1 MIETVIRNA
10 GNLKHI
16 AEKIYNGER
25 LSFQDGI
32 ALYNSN
38 NLPLLASL
46 SLFAKHRISGN
57 KVFFNRNFHIE
68 PTNICVF
75 GCKFCSYKR
84 KKGDRGAWDFD
95 IPEMLDICRTYIG
108 KGVTEV
114 HIVGGVHPFRDLHF
128 YGELIR
134 NIKKI
139 LPGVHVKGFTAVE
152 LDYMIRKAGY
162 TIEQGLMVL
171 KYYGLNSIPGGGA
184 EIFNED
190 IRRQICG
197 DKAPSQ
203 IWLQIHE
210 AAHNVGLPSNA
221 SMLYGHIE
229 SYEHRIEHLDKLRQ
243 LQDKT
248 GGFNAF
254 IPLKYKNVD
263 NSMSNIGEI
272 NSIEVTKNFAIC
284 RLFLDNIAHIKSYW
298 PMLGK
303 NTAQMA
309 LNFGADDVDGTID
322 DSTKIYSMAGSEEIS
337 PSMTVAEMVRF
348 ISAVGFTP
356 VERDSL
362 YNEINSFFSSTASL
376 SFSTTM

>member
-1 MIETVIRNA
+1 MIETVIIKNS
-10 GNLKHI
+10 GHLKQV
-16 AEKIYNGER
+16 AEKIYEGER
-25 LSFQDGI
+25 LTFQDGI
-32 ALYNSN
+32 SLYNTD
-38 NLPLLASL
+38 NLSLLASL
-46 SLFAKHRISGN
+46 ALFAKQRISGN

-84 KKGDRGAWDFD
+84 KKGDKDAWDFD
-95 IPEMLDICRTYIG
+95 IPAMLDICRKYIG
-108 KGVTEV
+108 KGITEV
-114 HIVGGVHPFRDLHF
+114 HIVGGVHPHKDLHF

-134 NIKKI
+134 EIRNI
-139 LPGVHVKGFTAVE
+139 LPDVHIKGFTAVE

-162 TIEQGLMVL
+162 GIEQGLKIL
-171 KYYGLNSIPGGGA
+171 KDYGLNSIPGGGA

-190 IRRQICG
+190 IRRKICG

-210 AAHNVGLPSNA
+210 SAHNAGLPSNA
-221 SMLYGHIE
+221 SMLYGHVE
-229 SYEHRIEHLDKLRQ
+229 SYEHRIEHLDILRQ

-254 IPLKYKNVD
+254 IPLKYKNIN
-263 NSMSNIGEI
+263 NSMSSIGEI
-272 NSIEVTKNFAIC
+272 STAEVMKNFAVC
-284 RLFLDNIAHIKSYW
+284 RLYLDNIAHIKSYW

-322 DSTKIYSMAGSEEIS
+322 DSTKIYSMAGSEETS
-337 PSMTVAEMVRF
+337 PSMTVPEMINF
-348 ISAVGFTP
+348 ISSAGFTP

-362 YNEINSFFSSTASL
+362 YNLRF
-376 SFSTTM
+376 

>member
-1 MIETVIRNA
+1 MIETVIKNA
-10 GNLKHI
+10 GNLKQI
-16 AEKIYNGER
+16 AEKIYEGER
-25 LSFQDGI
+25 LTVQDGI

-38 NLPLLASL
+38 KLSLMASLAS
-46 SLFAKHRISGN
+46 FVKHRISGN

-75 GCKFCSYKR
+75 GCKFCSYRR
-84 KKGDRGAWDFD
+84 KKGDIDAWDFN
-95 IPEMLDICRTYIG
+95 IPEMLDICRKYIG
-108 KGVTEV
+108 KGITEV
-114 HIVGGVHPFRDLHF
+114 HIVGGVHPHRDLHF
-128 YGELIR
+128 YGELIQK
-134 NIKKI
+134 IKEI
-139 LPGVHVKGFTAVE
+139 LPEVHVKGFTAVE
-152 LDYMIRKAGY
+152 LDYMIRNTDY
-162 TIEQGLMVL
+162 SIEQGLKIL
-171 KYYGLNSIPGGGA
+171 KDYGLNSIPGGGA

-190 IRRQICG
+190 IRRYICG

-210 AAHNVGLPSNA
+210 AAHNAGLPSNA
-221 SMLYGHIE
+221 SMLYGHVE
-229 SYEHRIEHLDKLRQ
+229 SYEHRIDHLDRLRQ

-254 IPLKYKNVD
+254 IPLKYKNVN

-272 NSIEVTKNFAIC
+272 HIVEVMKNFAVC

-303 NTAQMA
+303 NVAQIA

-322 DSTKIYSMAGSEEIS
+322 DSTKIYSMAGSEETS

-348 ISAVGFTP
+348 ISAAGFTP

-362 YNEINSFFSSTASL
+362 YNEIKLFPV
-376 SFSTTM
+376 

>member
-1 MIETVIRNA
+1 MIETVIKNA
-10 GNLKHI
+10 GNLKYI
-16 AEKIYNGER
+16 AEKIYKKER
-25 LSFQDGI
+25 LAFEDGV

-46 SLFAKHRISGN
+46 ALFAKCRISDN

-84 KKGDRGAWDFD
+84 KKGDNDAWDFD
-95 IPEMLDICRTYIG
+95 IPEMLDICRKYVG
-108 KGVTEV
+108 KSITEV
-114 HIVGGVHPFRDLHF
+114 HIVGGVHPHRDLHF

-134 NIKKI
+134 EIKNI
-139 LPGVHVKGFTAVE
+139 LPKAHIKGFTAVE
-152 LDYMIRKAGY
+152 LDYIIRNAGY
-162 TIEQGLMVL
+162 SIEQGLKIL
-171 KYYGLNSIPGGGA
+171 KDYGLNSIPGGGA

-190 IRRQICG
+190 IRRKICG

-203 IWLQIHE
+203 IWLQMHE
-210 AAHNVGLPSNA
+210 AAHNAGLPSNA
-221 SMLYGHIE
+221 SMLYGHVE
-229 SYEHRIEHLDKLRQ
+229 TYEHRIEHLDRLRQ
-243 LQDKT
+243 LQDRT

-254 IPLKYKNVD
+254 IPLKYKNIN
-263 NSMSNIGEI
+263 NSMSSIGEI
-272 NSIEVTKNFAIC
+272 NTMEVMKNFAVC

-322 DSTKIYSMAGSEEIS
+322 DSTKIYSMAGSEETS
-337 PSMTVAEMVRF
+337 PSMTVPEMIRF
-348 ISAVGFTP
+348 ISSAGFIPT
-356 VERDSL
+356 ERDSL
-362 YNEINSFFSSTASL
+362 YNEINEIEYNYSGCQKK
-376 SFSTTM
+376 